1 MDDADLVS
9 FVSIEDRENGPGE
22 ADNNT
27 ERKIL
32 DSDNS
37 LIVNPLESRESTMVK
52 PSPNTPKSKYR
63 TSLSITPNENLLGQK
78 SDMMTKPLILDPSLT
93 SPSKFTNTISHNY
106 NMTDLENTHT
116 FDTTKIETIPLLN
129 SPRTFQLNIQRPLQ
143 SNSLIHYFTTLLEGR
158 ASLHGMKPKS
168 RNIGTLILKQEL
180 DQIPES
186 HMFTGWKPLFPS
198 PKIFKSLTD
207 RVSKRLFL
215 SAKVPLITESAKLEN
230 SVFSPKT
237 HRPNVVDFPTIETIE
252 DVYRA
257 NHGVCSYFATIFFK
271 TNLRTPIPSCLR
283 QSGRKGSHR
292 SLFKPLQVKFD
303 LPPQSEIP

>member
-22 ADNNT
+22 ADDNT

-52 PSPNTPKSKYR
+52 PSPNSPKHEYR

-78 SDMMTKPLILDPSLT
+78 SDVMTKPLILDPSLT

-158 ASLHGMKPKS
+158 ASLHGIKP
-168 RNIGTLILKQEL
+168 NQE
-180 DQIPES
+180 I
-186 HMFTGWKPLFPS
+186 
-198 PKIFKSLTD
+198 
-207 RVSKRLFL
+207 
-215 SAKVPLITESAKLEN
+215 
-230 SVFSPKT
+230 SV
-237 HRPNVVDFPTIETIE
+237 
-252 DVYRA
+252 
-257 NHGVCSYFATIFFK
+257 
-271 TNLRTPIPSCLR
+271 L
-283 QSGRKGSHR
+283 
-292 SLFKPLQVKFD
+292 
-303 LPPQSEIP
+303 